1 MFEGDFSHELEDF
14 NLGNNLFHD
23 VERKA
28 IAILR
33 DKYKKENNLTE
44 EQLQNEMVG
53 AGFEDPKDF
62 FVDKFSYEEVDK
74 IYRDVE
80 QQLRQDY
87 ISRMKFEQQYKDE
100 RHIGDLKFAQRE
112 MDASYGVGMQ
122 ENLRSIS
129 RTGETITKDMQE
141 VNVKKIFDAYINLA
155 TQYNIEDYDA
165 LKKIID
171 KSEKNPQQGIFINDF
186 ADLINDNSKKNEFN
200 NLFKDSEDKLKT
212 FEMAIS
218 LGEKNNEKMLSAIKN
233 KTDLLEY
240 FSKKFPDMMNEFHS
254 SNINE
259 LNSSILRTQNQIAPP
274 ETIQLLVESSLK
286 KGTTKQ
292 DVLDSRQEETKRNKG
307 ELENEL

>member
-292 DVLDSRQEETKRNKG
+292 DVLDSRKEETKRNKG